1 MLVFLRYNFY
11 GSTNNS
17 CSFQAIK
24 RFQTNLVLFTPFSKD
39 NHYILISLS
48 RIKTVKTTLCIYQ
61 SRYEVAQSDN
71 SLVERF
77 GCPSNISSLVTD
89 LPVLCSAGSRTN
101 LYLFCC
107 RNQHSKLLECTPF
120 SFIYI
125 GIFPEKKNC
134 FPLCLLS

>member
-39 NHYILISLS
+39 NHYVLISCS

-71 SLVERF
+71 GLIERL
-77 GCPSNISSLVTD
+77 GCSSNISSLVTD
-89 LPVLCSAGSRTN
+89 LRVLHSVGSGTN
-101 LYLFCC
+101 HYLFCY
-107 RNQHSKLLECTPF
+107 RNQHSKLLECIRF

-125 GIFPEKKNC
+125 GIFPEKNC